1 MIQQSALV
9 IGAGVAGIAT
19 AHYLALRPEIGK
31 VTIVDRG
38 QPMAFTSAQSGE
50 NYRNWWPHPVMT
62 AFTDLSISLMEEIDR
77 TTGGGIGMSRRGYAL
92 ATRRTDIGDLVD
104 ALHDG
109 YADAATDALRF
120 HGPGEGGA
128 YVPPV
133 SADRRTA
140 PDGVD
145 IITNRD
151 LIRRTF
157 PSYDSEVAAV
167 IHVRRA
173 GSIDSSRLGRRMLE
187 IARGRGAEHVT
198 GTVEAVAQVA
208 GGFKVEVATADGP
221 RRLTADLAFNAAG
234 PFVADI
240 GRMIGYDLPVR
251 NVRQQKIAFEDRA
264 RAIPRDMPFSI
275 DLDGQEIDWGD
286 DDRAL
291 MLEDDA
297 ATWLAG
303 PMPGRNSLQARRRRT
318 RELGQAGV
326 GVYHGAVRAA
336 LGTGTGRQISRGGA
350 SRCGATQSRPEGLL
364 RTAAAHDEPLRRL
377 LHDDQGELAARRPGG
392 AGRQLRRG
400 GPVRLR
406 HDGGVRGGVSRRRAG
421 DGGGGVPDYAALLG
435 LARYDDPEF
444 VAGLEKIA
452 RSSVL

>member
-1 MIQQSALV
+1 MTQQSALV
-9 IGAGVAGIAT
+9 IGAGVAGIAA
-19 AHYLALRPEIGK
+19 AHYLALRPKIGK
-31 VTIVDRG
+31 ITIVDRG
-38 QPMAFTSAQSGE
+38 RPMAFTSAQSGE
-50 NYRNWWPHPVMT
+50 NYRNWWPHSVMT

-77 TTGGGIGMSRRGYAL
+77 TTGDGIGMSRRGYAL
-92 ATRRTDIGDLVD
+92 ATRRTDIGELVD

-120 HGPGEGGA
+120 HGPGDGDA
-128 YVPPV
+128 YVPPD
-133 SADRRTA
+133 SADWRTA

-145 IITNRD
+145 IITDRD
-151 LIRRTF
+151 LIRRAF
-157 PSYDSEVAAV
+157 PSYDYEVAAV

-173 GSIDSSRLGRRMLE
+173 GSIDSSRLAQRMLE

-208 GGFKVEVATADGP
+208 SGFEVEVATAEGP
-221 RRLTADLAFNAAG
+221 RRLAADVVFNAAG

-251 NVRQQKIAFEDRA
+251 NVRQQKIAFEDRE
-264 RAIPRDMPFSI
+264 RAIPRGMPFSI

-297 ATWLAG
+297 AAWLAG
-303 PMPGRNSLQARRRRT
+303 PMPGGIHCKAEGAERGSWVKLGWAYT
-318 RELGQAGV
+318 TDPAKPLWEPELDDRFPEV
-326 GVYHGAVRAA
+326 VLHGAARLNPGLKVYYERLPRTMSHYGGYYTMTKENWPLIGPAGPDGSFVVGALSGFGTMAACGAGYLAAA
-336 LGTGTGRQISRGGA
+336 LATGA
-350 SRCGATQSRPEGLL
+350 E
-364 RTAAAHDEPLRRL
+364 
-377 LHDDQGELAARRPGG
+377 
-392 AGRQLRRG
+392 
-400 GPVRLR
+400 
-406 HDGGVRGGVSRRRAG
+406 
-421 DGGGGVPDYAALLG
+421 VPDYAARLG

-444 VAGLEKIA
+444 IAGLENIA

>member
-1 MIQQSALV
+1 MTQQSALV

-31 VTIVDRG
+31 ITIVDRG
-38 QPMAFTSAQSGE
+38 RPMAFTSAQSGE

-62 AFTDLSISLMEEIDR
+62 AFTDLSISFMEEIDR
-77 TTGGGIGMSRRGYAL
+77 TTGIGMSRRGYAL
-92 ATRRTDIGDLVD
+92 ATRRTDIGELVD

-120 HGPGEGGA
+120 HGPGDGDA
-128 YVPPV
+128 YVPPD
-133 SADRRTA
+133 SADWRTA

-145 IITNRD
+145 IITDRD

-157 PSYDSEVAAV
+157 PSYDPEVAAV

-173 GSIDSSRLGRRMLE
+173 GSIDSSRLGQRMLA

-208 GGFKVEVATADGP
+208 GGFEVEVATAEGP
-221 RRLTADLAFNAAG
+221 RRLAVDVVFNAAG

-240 GRMIGYDLPVR
+240 GRMIGYDLPVC
-251 NVRQQKIAFEDRA
+251 NVRQQKIAFEDRE

-291 MLEDDA
+291 ILEDDA
-297 ATWLAG
+297 AAWLAG
-303 PMPGRNSLQARRRRT
+303 PMPGGIHCKAEGAERGSWVK
-318 RELGQAGV
+318 LGWAYTTDPTKPLWEPEV
-326 GVYHGAVRAA
+326 DDRFPEVVLHGAARLNPGLKVYYERLPRTMSHYGGYYTMTKENWPLIGPAGPGGSFVVGA
-336 LGTGTGRQISRGGA
+336 LSGFGTMGA
-350 SRCGATQSRPEGLL
+350 CGAGYF
-364 RTAAAHDEPLRRL
+364 AAAM
-377 LHDDQGELAARRPGG
+377 AAG
-392 AGRQLRRG
+392 AE
-400 GPVRLR
+400 
-406 HDGGVRGGVSRRRAG
+406 
-421 DGGGGVPDYAALLG
+421 VPDYAARLG
-435 LARYDDPEF
+435 LARYDDLVF

-452 RSSVL
+452 RSSIL

>member
-1 MIQQSALV
+1 MTQQSALV

-77 TTGGGIGMSRRGYAL
+77 TTVDGIGMSRRGYAL
-92 ATRRTDIGDLVD
+92 ATRRTDIGELVD

-120 HGPGEGGA
+120 HGPGDGDA
-128 YVPPV
+128 YVPPD
-133 SADRRTA
+133 SADWRTA

-145 IITNRD
+145 IITDRD

-157 PSYDSEVAAV
+157 PSYDPEVAAV

-173 GSIDSSRLGRRMLE
+173 GSVDSSRLAQRMLG

-198 GTVEAVAQVA
+198 GTVEAVTQVA
-208 GGFKVEVATADGP
+208 SGFEVEVATAEGP
-221 RRLTADLAFNAAG
+221 RRLAADVVFNAAG

-251 NVRQQKIAFEDRA
+251 NVRQQKIAFEDRE

-286 DDRAL
+286 DDCAL

-297 ATWLAG
+297 AAWLAG
-303 PMPGRNSLQARRRRT
+303 PMPGGIHCKAEGAERGSWVKLGWAYT
-318 RELGQAGV
+318 TDPTKPLWEPELDDRFPEV
-326 GVYHGAVRAA
+326 VLHGAARLNRGLKVYYERLPRSMSHYGGYYTMTKENWPLIGPAGPDGSFVVGALSGFGTMGACGTGYLAAA
-336 LGTGTGRQISRGGA
+336 LATGA
-350 SRCGATQSRPEGLL
+350 E
-364 RTAAAHDEPLRRL
+364 
-377 LHDDQGELAARRPGG
+377 
-392 AGRQLRRG
+392 
-400 GPVRLR
+400 
-406 HDGGVRGGVSRRRAG
+406 VS
-421 DGGGGVPDYAALLG
+421 DYASLLG

-444 VAGLEKIA
+444 IAGLEKIA

>member
-1 MIQQSALV
+1 MARQSALV

-31 VTIVDRG
+31 ITIVDRG
-38 QPMAFTSAQSGE
+38 QPLAFTSAQSGE

-62 AFTDLSISLMEEIDR
+62 AFTDFSISLMEEIDR
-77 TTGGGIGMSRRGYAL
+77 ASRGGIGMTRRGYAL
-92 ATRRTDIGDLVD
+92 ATCRSDIGDLVE

-109 YADAATDALRF
+109 YAAAAGDVLRF
-120 HGPGEGGA
+120 HGPGDGDR
-128 YVPPV
+128 YVPPI
-133 SADRRTA
+133 SAHWRAA

-145 IITNRD
+145 ILTNCE

-157 PSYDSEVAAV
+157 PSYDPEVAAV

-173 GSIDSSRLGRRMLE
+173 GSVDSSRLGYRMLE
-187 IARGRGAEHVT
+187 VARGRGAEHVT
-198 GTVEAVAQVA
+198 GTVEAVAPIT
-208 GGFKVEVATADGP
+208 GGFEAEVATAEGP
-221 RRLTADLAFNAAG
+221 RRLAADLVFNAAG

-240 GRMIGYDLPVR
+240 GAMIGYGLPVH

-297 ATWLAG
+297 AAWLAG
-303 PMPGRNSLQARRRRT
+303 PMPGGIHCKPEGAERGSWVKLGWAYT
-318 RELGQAGV
+318 TEPSAPLWEPELDDRFPEV
-326 GVYHGAVRAA
+326 VLHGAARLNPRLKVYYERLPRTMSHYGGYYTMTKENWPLIGPAGPDGSFVVGALSGFGTMAA
-336 LGTGTGRQISRGGA
+336 
-350 SRCGATQSRPEGLL
+350 CGAGNLV
-364 RTAAAHDEPLRRL
+364 AAMAT
-377 LHDDQGELAARRPGG
+377 G
-392 AGRQLRRG
+392 AE
-400 GPVRLR
+400 
-406 HDGGVRGGVSRRRAG
+406 
-421 DGGGGVPDYAALLG
+421 VPDYAARLG

-444 VAGLEKIA
+444 VAALEKIA

>member
-1 MIQQSALV
+1 MTQQSALV
-9 IGAGVAGIAT
+9 IGAGIAGIAA
-19 AHYLALRPEIGK
+19 AHYLALRPKIGK
-31 VTIVDRG
+31 ITIVDRG

-92 ATRRTDIGDLVD
+92 ATRRTEIGELVD

-120 HGPGEGGA
+120 HGPGDGDT
-128 YVPPV
+128 YVPPD
-133 SADRRTA
+133 SADWHTA

-145 IITNRD
+145 TITNRD

-157 PSYDSEVAAV
+157 PSYDPEVAAV

-173 GSIDSSRLGRRMLE
+173 GSVDSSRLGQRMLG
-187 IARGRGAEHVT
+187 IARGRGAEYVT

-208 GGFKVEVATADGP
+208 GGFEAEVATAEGP
-221 RRLTADLAFNAAG
+221 RRLAADVVFNAAG

-297 ATWLAG
+297 AAWLAG
-303 PMPGRNSLQARRRRT
+303 PMPGESTARRKAPN
-318 RELGQAGV
+318 AGV
-326 GVYHGAVRAA
+326 G
-336 LGTGTGRQISRGGA
+336 
-350 SRCGATQSRPEGLL
+350 
-364 RTAAAHDEPLRRL
+364 
-377 LHDDQGELAARRPGG
+377 
-392 AGRQLRRG
+392 
-400 GPVRLR
+400 
-406 HDGGVRGGVSRRRAG
+406 
-421 DGGGGVPDYAALLG
+421 
-435 LARYDDPEF
+435 
-444 VAGLEKIA
+444 
-452 RSSVL
+452 

>member
-1 MIQQSALV
+1 MTQQSALV
-9 IGAGVAGIAT
+9 IGAGIAGIAT

-31 VTIVDRG
+31 ITIVDRG

-77 TTGGGIGMSRRGYAL
+77 TTGDGIGMSRRGYAL
-92 ATRRTDIGDLVD
+92 ATRRTDIGELVD

-109 YADAATDALRF
+109 YADADADALRF
-120 HGPGEGGA
+120 HGPGDGDA
-128 YVPPV
+128 YVPPD
-133 SADRRTA
+133 SADWRTA

-145 IITNRD
+145 IITDRD

-173 GSIDSSRLGRRMLE
+173 GSVDSSRLGSRMLG
-187 IARGRGAEHVT
+187 IARGRGTEYVT

-208 GGFKVEVATADGP
+208 SGFEVEVATAEGP
-221 RRLTADLAFNAAG
+221 RRLAADVVFNAAG
-234 PFVADI
+234 PFAADI

-251 NVRQQKIAFEDRA
+251 NVRQQKIAFEDRE
-264 RAIPRDMPFSI
+264 RAIPRGMPFSI

-297 ATWLAG
+297 AAWLAG
-303 PMPGRNSLQARRRRT
+303 PMPGGIHCKAEGAERGSWVKLGWAYT
-318 RELGQAGV
+318 TDPAKPLWEPELDDRFPEV
-326 GVYHGAVRAA
+326 VLAA
-336 LGTGTGRQISRGGA
+336 A
-350 SRCGATQSRPEGLL
+350 SRCGPAQSRPEGLL

-377 LHDDQGELAARRPGG
+377 LHDDEGELAPHRPGG
-392 AGRQLRRG
+392 TGRQLRRG
-400 GPVRLR
+400 GPVGLR
-406 HDGGVRGGVSRRRAG
+406 HDGGVRGGVPRRRAG
-421 DGGGGVPDYAALLG
+421 DGGGG
-435 LARYDDPEF
+435 ARLRGP
-444 VAGLEKIA
+444 A
-452 RSSVL
+452 RPHSLR

>member
-1 MIQQSALV
+1 MTQQSALV

-19 AHYLALRPEIGK
+19 AHYLALRPKIGK
-31 VTIVDRG
+31 ITVVDRG
-38 QPMAFTSAQSGE
+38 RPMAFTSAQSGE
-50 NYRNWWPHPVMT
+50 NYRNWWPHSVMT

-77 TTGGGIGMSRRGYAL
+77 TTGDGIGMSRRGYAL
-92 ATRRTDIGDLVD
+92 ATRRTDIGELVD

-120 HGPGEGGA
+120 HGPGDGDA
-128 YVPPV
+128 YVPPD
-133 SADRRTA
+133 SADWRTA

-145 IITNRD
+145 IITDRD
-151 LIRRTF
+151 LIRRTC

-173 GSIDSSRLGRRMLE
+173 GSIDSSRLAQRMLE
-187 IARGRGAEHVT
+187 IARSRGAEYVT

-208 GGFKVEVATADGP
+208 SGFEVEVATAEGP
-221 RRLTADLAFNAAG
+221 RRLAADVVFNAAG
-234 PFVADI
+234 PFVADV

-251 NVRQQKIAFEDRA
+251 NVRQQKIAFEDRE

-297 ATWLAG
+297 AAWLAG
-303 PMPGRNSLQARRRRT
+303 PMPGGIHCKAEGAERGSWVKLGWAYTTDPTKPLWEPELDDRFPEVVLRGAARLNPGLKVYYERLPRSMSHYGGYYT
-318 RELGQAGV
+318 MTNENWPLIGPAGPDGSFVV
-326 GVYHGAVRAA
+326 GALSGFGTMGACGAGYLAAA
-336 LGTGTGRQISRGGA
+336 LATGA
-350 SRCGATQSRPEGLL
+350 E
-364 RTAAAHDEPLRRL
+364 
-377 LHDDQGELAARRPGG
+377 
-392 AGRQLRRG
+392 
-400 GPVRLR
+400 
-406 HDGGVRGGVSRRRAG
+406 
-421 DGGGGVPDYAALLG
+421 VPDYAARLG

-444 VAGLEKIA
+444 IAGLENIG

>member
-19 AHYLALRPEIGK
+19 AHYLTLRPEIGK
-31 VTIVDRG
+31 VTIVDCG

-77 TTGGGIGMSRRGYAL
+77 TTGDGIGMSRRGYAL
-92 ATRRTDIGDLVD
+92 ATRRTDIGELVG

-120 HGPGEGGA
+120 HGPGDGDA
-128 YVPPV
+128 YVPPD
-133 SADRRTA
+133 SADWRTA

-145 IITNRD
+145 ILTNRD

-157 PSYDSEVAAV
+157 PSYDPEVAAV

-173 GSIDSSRLGRRMLE
+173 GSIDSSRLGQRMLE
-187 IARGRGAEHVT
+187 IVRGRGAEHVT
-198 GTVEAVAQVA
+198 GTVEAVAHVA
-208 GGFKVEVATADGP
+208 GGFEAEVATAEGP
-221 RRLTADLAFNAAG
+221 RRLGADLVFNAAG

-264 RAIPRDMPFSI
+264 RAIPRGMPFSI

-297 ATWLAG
+297 AAWLAG
-303 PMPGRNSLQARRRRT
+303 PMPGGIHCKPEGAERGSWVK
-318 RELGQAGV
+318 LGWA
-326 GVYHGAVRAA
+326 YTTEPSAPLWEPGA
-336 LGTGTGRQISRGGA
+336 GRQISRGGA

-364 RTAAAHDEPLRRL
+364 RTAAAPDESLRRL
-377 LHDDQGELAARRPGG
+377 LHDDEGELAAHRPGG
-392 AGRQLRRG
+392 TGRQLRRG
-400 GPVRLR
+400 GSVRFR
-406 HDGGVRGGVSRRRAG
+406 HDGCVRGGVSGRRAG
-421 DGGGGVPDYAALLG
+421 HGGGGSRLCG
-435 LARYDDPEF
+435 SARP
-444 VAGLEKIA
+444 
-452 RSSVL
+452 RSLR